1 MKIIPIATNTFK
13 ECVRDKVLY
22 NLVIFGVLI
31 IVSSLLLSSI
41 TIGDVKEIII
51 NLGLS
56 TLSIFGTLIAIFI
69 GIQLVYKE
77 IDKKTIYSL
86 LAKPVARYEF
96 ILGKYFGLT
105 LTLMVNVSVMLLGI
119 YASILYLR
127 HSFEITDLQVLWA
140 GILILVQLMLVIAI
154 ALFFSTFSTPAF
166 SALFAFCLY
175 VIGHFSSDIRQY
187 GVSSSHSLPAKVV
200 AGLLYYLL
208 PNFENFSVIAQTANG
223 QFLSSG
229 AFLLS
234 LFYGLIYSTGLVLLA
249 ILVFQR
255 RNFK

>member
-1 MKIIPIATNTFK
+1 MKIIPIAANTFK

-86 LAKPVARYEF
+86 LAKPVGRYEF

-105 LTLMVNVSVMLLGI
+105 LTLTVNVTVMLLGI
-119 YASILYLR
+119 YASILYLQR
-127 HSFEITDLQVLWA
+127 SLEMADLQVLWA
-140 GILILVQLMLVIAI
+140 GVLILVQLMMVIAI

-187 GVSSSHSLPAKVV
+187 GFSSHSLITQVLTAS
-200 AGLLYYLL
+200 LYYLL
-208 PNFENFSVIAQTANG
+208 PNFENFSVIASTAHG
-223 QFLSSG
+223 QLLSWKIFFLS
-229 AFLLS
+229 LV
-234 LFYGLIYSTGLVLLA
+234 YGLTYSTGLVLLA

>member
-1 MKIIPIATNTFK
+1 MKVIPIANNTFR
-13 ECVRDKVLY
+13 ECLRDKVLY

-31 IVSSLLLSSI
+31 ITSSLLLASI
-41 TIGDVKEIII
+41 TIGDVKQIII

-56 TLSIFGTLIAIFI
+56 TLSAFGTLIAIFI

-86 LAKPVARYEF
+86 LAKPIARYEF

-105 LTLMVNVSVMLLGI
+105 LTLIVNVSVMLLGI

-127 HSFEITDLQVLWA
+127 HAFEATDLQILWA

-187 GVSSSHSLPAKVV
+187 GLSSHSLPAKVV

-208 PNFENFSVIAQTANG
+208 PNFENFSVIAKTANG

-229 AFLLS
+229 TFLLS
-234 LFYGLIYSTGLVLLA
+234 MFYGLIYSTGLVLLA
-249 ILVFQR
+249 ILVFER

>member
-1 MKIIPIATNTFK
+1 MKIISIAKNTFR

-31 IVSSLLLSSI
+31 ILSSLLLGSI
-41 TIGDVKEIII
+41 TIGDVRQIIV

-96 ILGKYFGLT
+96 ILGKYCGLT
-105 LTLMVNVSVMLLGI
+105 LTLTVNVSVMLLGI
-119 YASILYLR
+119 YASIFYLR
-127 HSFEITDLQVLWA
+127 RSFDVTDLQILWA
-140 GILILVQLMLVIAI
+140 GALILVQLMLVIAI

-166 SALFAFCLY
+166 SALFAFCLC

-187 GVSSSHSLPAKVV
+187 GSSSHSPLVRALAVFS
-200 AGLLYYLL
+200 YYLL
-208 PNFENFSVIAQTANG
+208 PNFQNFSVIAQTANG
-223 QFLSSG
+223 QFLPWKLFFLSSLYGLLYSSG
-229 AFLLS
+229 LVILAV
-234 LFYGLIYSTGLVLLA
+234 LI
-249 ILVFQR
+249 FQR
-255 RNFK
+255 RDFK

>member
-1 MKIIPIATNTFK
+1 MKVIAIAANTFK

-22 NLVIFGVLI
+22 NLVIFEVLI
-31 IVSSLLLSSI
+31 ILSSLLLGSI

-56 TLSIFGTLIAIFI
+56 TVSIFGTFIAIFI

-96 ILGKYFGLT
+96 ILGKYLGLALT
-105 LTLMVNVSVMLLGI
+105 LTVNVSVMLLGI
-119 YASILYLR
+119 YLSILYLR
-127 HSFEITDLQVLWA
+127 RSFETTDLQLVWA
-140 GILILVQLMLVIAI
+140 GILILVQLMLVIAV
-154 ALFFSTFSTPAF
+154 AMFFSTFSTPAS

-175 VIGHFSSDIRQY
+175 VIGHFNSDIREY
-187 GVSSSHSLPAKVV
+187 GSSSHLNVV
-200 AGLLYYLL
+200 KTITSILYYFL
-208 PNFENFSVIAQTANG
+208 PNFENFAVIASTAHG
-223 QFLSSG
+223 RFLSAQ

-234 LFYGLIYSTGLVLLA
+234 LLYGLIYSTGLLLLA

-255 RNFK
+255 RNFR